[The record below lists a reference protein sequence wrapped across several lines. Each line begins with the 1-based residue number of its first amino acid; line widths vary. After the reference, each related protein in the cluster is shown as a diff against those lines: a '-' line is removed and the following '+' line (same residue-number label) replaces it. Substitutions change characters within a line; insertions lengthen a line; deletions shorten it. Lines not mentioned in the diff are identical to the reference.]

1 MSWQIIDIVS
11 FYGQEGTDN
20 LNCPWLLYKNIQN
33 VSFST
38 YLCLIRVL
46 IFSVALSSYR
56 VVVDEEQ
63 VMLGNE
69 ILLKCDIPSFVA
81 DFVAVNGWVDSE
93 GLGIADDGNY
103 QGNQVFLYTQTYPCK
118 MSHKRAEQCR
128 GLIIGLAP
136 ACCTLLSLQRS
147 QSKLKEG
154 TDNAYCPWFPQK
166 ITSSNLF
173 QPVFSFSLA
182 RDRIMVATITFLA
195 GTFCH

>member
-1 MSWQIIDIVS
+1 M
-11 FYGQEGTDN
+11 
-20 LNCPWLLYKNIQN
+20 
-33 VSFST
+33 
-38 YLCLIRVL
+38 
-46 IFSVALSSYR
+46 FSVALTSYR

-81 DFVAVNGWVDSE
+81 DFVVVDGWVDSE

-118 MSHKRAEQCR
+118 MSHKRAVQCR
-128 GLIIGLAP
+128 ALIIGLAP
-136 ACCTLLSLQRS
+136 ACCALLSLQRS

-173 QPVFSFSLA
+173 QPVFSFSVA
-182 RDRIMVATITFLA
+182 REIASWRRPLPSEQELFVTNALFGRVYIGYLKIYSHFISNEFEEMRA
-195 GTFCH
+195 CR